1 MKRARLGMLVGAL
14 AAIGLWLPLLSR
26 PKPGADESPRGATQ
40 RGAAVAETKYEAP
53 APLPVAR
60 APEAPAAE
68 APPAH
73 PAKTADDP
81 NAPFAFEE
89 TADDLRERA
98 TEREELGARFARES
112 ADATWTDESGRRVA
126 ELLAKSNLQSGALSA
141 VDCRQTICRF
151 VLASSSTR
159 GGEVRGLIQAA
170 RDLDQQT
177 WLHPEKQGDDTWRM
191 EVFFPKDG
199 YWLSGGGGRI
209 DETKPVVDAPGLER
223 SSKGG

>member
-1 MKRARLGMLVGAL
+1 MPTQSVLPAL
-14 AAIGLWLPLLSR
+14 STPAVRSR
-26 PKPGADESPRGATQ
+26 PASSRRSSGPPESATQ
-40 RGAAVAETKYEAP
+40 APLAPRPSTSIHVSSNAETAS
-53 APLPVAR
+53 
-60 APEAPAAE
+60 
-68 APPAH
+68 
-73 PAKTADDP
+73 
-81 NAPFAFEE
+81 
-89 TADDLRERA
+89 A
-98 TEREELGARFARES
+98 TKREELGARFARES

-199 YWLSGGGGRI
+199 YRLSSGGGRI
-209 DETKPVVDAPGLER
+209 GETQPVVDAPDLQR
-223 SSKGG
+223 STKGG